1 MKERKKDIL
10 TSLKMVGSNLV
21 TVFPCFTSSSSPRWG
36 TTTGIDFD
44 KCGDTTDSNFFRI
57 IAPPVRLAGKG
68 KNFNLHYLRILR
80 TSKFKEKKLWISRYI
95 LLTDHFM
102 NLDYNIL
109 RLGDKIVSFK
119 PCSSPFKVWYGSI
132 TQFLFEIEAL
142 AYKHWCILYYK
153 VFPVV
158 YKLIPYATL
167 LTQSTNYHVWAWHKF

>member
-1 MKERKKDIL
+1 
-10 TSLKMVGSNLV
+10 MVGSNLV

-68 KNFNLHYLRILR
+68 KNFNLHYLGILR

-132 TQFLFEIEAL
+132 TQFLFEIEAATSL
-142 AYKHWCILYYK
+142 LQ
-153 VFPVV
+153 VFTPSSPQDRSWWHSFSASFS
-158 YKLIPYATL
+158 LL
-167 LTQSTNYHVWAWHKF
+167 LTRWCREMQADFEYG